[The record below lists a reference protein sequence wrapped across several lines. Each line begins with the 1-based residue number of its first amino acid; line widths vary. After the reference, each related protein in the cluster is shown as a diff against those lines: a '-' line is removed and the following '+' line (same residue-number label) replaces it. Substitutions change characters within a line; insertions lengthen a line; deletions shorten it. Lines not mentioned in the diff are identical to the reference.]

1 MGDVQSS
8 AQPRAKGVRYDV
20 PVLRKQQDQD
30 SYDIEILL
38 LAWTLLLYRHS
49 HGNHVEFS
57 WGLSEIGSSTCRT
70 FTLNTSKL
78 QWDGGDSIASELQ
91 VFRSYLQQELQ
102 SEQPFETKGY
112 KFFFNDEA
120 ATGEVVTNVTEDG
133 ELSVNWVSA

>member
-8 AQPRAKGVRYDV
+8 AQPRAKGVRYEV
-20 PVLRKQQDQD
+20 PALRKQQDQD
-30 SYDIEILL
+30 SYDLEILL

-78 QWDGGDSIASELQ
+78 QWDGGDSVASELK
-91 VFRSYLQQELQ
+91 VFRNYLQQELQ
-102 SEQPFETKGY
+102 SEQPFETKEY